1 MPERQ
6 KWLVAAFAL
15 LLLTMGAIWL
25 PEDEPVSVKAGDFP
39 GEKQESPEKGGRW
52 KILGEETAAKGEK
65 LQDPFSLL
73 HEGREGAAKKEI
85 LPPAGKE
92 ETPPVAQVP
101 PAMGA
106 KPDVKPDVKPD
117 AKSDKVSPPAWVL
130 KGILSG
136 AEGRMAIV
144 SNGKETRSVAV
155 GEHFGDCVVEDIGE
169 DFLTFSGNGGGGQLR
184 LPAF

>member
-1 MPERQ
+1 VE
-6 KWLVAAFAL
+6 
-15 LLLTMGAIWL
+15 
-25 PEDEPVSVKAGDFP
+25 AGDVP
-39 GEKQESPEKGGRW
+39 EEKQESTEREGRW
-52 KILGEETAAKGEK
+52 KILGEETAAKGDK

-92 ETPPVAQVP
+92 ETPPVAQVH

-117 AKSDKVSPPAWVL
+117 AKPGKVSPPAWVL

-136 AEGRMAIV
+136 AEGRLAIV

-155 GEHFGDCVVEDIGE
+155 GEHFGECVVEDIGE
-169 DFLTFSGNGGGGQLR
+169 DFLTFSGDGGGGQLQLR
-184 LPAF
+184 VF